1 MKKLFQY
8 WNFFVFML
16 FLSLLSAV
24 ITLLSPV
31 LINIWSK
38 TGVRISTQ
46 KLVNLFLLL
55 VVSLV
60 LEVFLTIFRE
70 RFAKQYNIANFNK
83 YLHKYCHL
91 DYDTIQEE
99 GPTNLLGR
107 IQMAVN
113 NLYSFMTES
122 YIQIWSSLLIL
133 AAILGITLFQN
144 LLIAGI
150 MLLLVF
156 VNYFG
161 YKLLNKELARRS
173 EVLQKENSEGFQQLV
188 SFLGQTDYLKQC
200 SDYCQLEKQVQP
212 AVERIYG
219 SMADI
224 NVFAQASSKV
234 LRSVNS
240 IAQTMIM
247 ALTVFQYLEADGSP
261 LMMVLMVVLF
271 PIYTSNLSI
280 ITNANLSRQNLNV
293 SKEFIRQM
301 DEKEEVDGT
310 REISQISSVKIDID
324 TLQIKGKELAHG
336 IRGEFYPGDIVW
348 VKGESGK
355 GKSTLV
361 KLLLKFRKSDGIWLN
376 GIPLSEITNA
386 SLRLRINYLSQNVPI
401 VKGSLRENLFFN
413 KEWDAQTEEKL
424 KQEPILQGILEKKTM
439 DSFIEENGAN
449 LSGGEKQRIAL
460 ARALYDDVDVM
471 ILDEVTSNIDKESAE
486 MILRRVIE
494 NGREKIIFMISH
506 DSMPEVYAN
515 KILQL

>member
-8 WNFFVFML
+8 RNFFVFML

-24 ITLLSPV
+24 VTLLSPV

-60 LEVFLTIFRE
+60 LEVLLTIFRE
-70 RFAKQYNIANFNK
+70 KFAKQYNIANFNK

-133 AAILGITLFQN
+133 AAILGITVFQN
-144 LLIAGI
+144 LFIAGI

-161 YKLLNKELARRS
+161 
-173 EVLQKENSEGFQQLV
+173 
-188 SFLGQTDYLKQC
+188 C
-200 SDYCQLEKQVQP
+200 SDYQQLEKQVQP

-224 NVFAQASSKV
+224 NVFAQASSKA
-234 LRSVNS
+234 LRSINS

-271 PIYTSNLSI
+271 PIYTNNLSI

-301 DEKEEVDGT
+301 DEKEETDGT
-310 REISQISSVKIDID
+310 REILQISSVKIDID

-336 IRGEFYPGDIVW
+336 IRGKFYPGDIVW
-348 VKGESGK
+348 IKGESGK

-361 KLLLKFRKSDGIWLN
+361 KLLLKFRQSDGIWLN

-386 SLRLRINYLSQNVPI
+386 SLRLRMNYLSQNVPI

-424 KQEPILQGILEKKTM
+424 KQEPILQGILQKKTM

-460 ARALYDDVDVM
+460 ARALYDKVDVM

-486 MILRRVIE
+486 IILHRVIE
-494 NGREKIIFMISH
+494 SSREKIIFVISH
-506 DSMPEVYAN
+506 DTMPEIYAN
-515 KILQL
+515 FPDT